1 MARKWIFVSGSI
13 LPVLVGNGTRP
24 AIDLIRALLP
34 TGQESSG
41 IRHKKSS
48 LSELASGELRART

>member
-34 TGQESSG
+34 TGQENLGSDT
-41 IRHKKSS
+41 KK
-48 LSELASGELRART
+48 LPLRTAFW